1 VGPGGGDGPLIELH
15 IVKNM
20 SESTYMMMWKMIS
33 FNVVEFDL
41 LKAWPPLVFWEYT
54 ILSIFITRI
63 KAIVE
68 KVAQR
73 FLANFAF
80 VVLIDL
86 ISKFSRLRKTGGKIV
101 GGEEADPYS
110 IPYQVK
116 QI

>member
-1 VGPGGGDGPLIELH
+1 L
-15 IVKNM
+15 
-20 SESTYMMMWKMIS
+20 
-33 FNVVEFDL
+33 
-41 LKAWPPLVFWEYT
+41 EYT

-73 FLANFAF
+73 FLVNFAF

-86 ISKFSRLRKTGGKIV
+86 ISKFFRLRKTGGKIV